1 MPSDV
6 QVFYGLHV
14 CLKITIFAFVEVMSI
29 VLLIKKSTL
38 AALETFIKNFYY
50 TQDNAGTSN
59 MGSHCI
65 GDLTFADST
74 ADLHWIV
81 VVALIFYCIHMIT
94 NYLVATHLISS
105 HIHIFKGII
114 SKVRLIPIISLI

>member
-1 MPSDV
+1 
-6 QVFYGLHV
+6 
-14 CLKITIFAFVEVMSI
+14 MSI

-74 ADLHWIV
+74 EIRSEKLEGCQYIDKVYIEMLWLLGPFVDYMGFWKWEIIGV
-81 VVALIFYCIHMIT
+81 FREIT
-94 NYLVATHLISS
+94 SPAFDYIRTFQPQLE
-105 HIHIFKGII
+105 G
-114 SKVRLIPIISLI
+114 